1 MDYTYYLFAFF
12 VFLLVC
18 ATVYLSSMLKRNQKE
33 EAVKLP
39 PPEDF
44 REREEELL
52 ALFHKLERAMS
63 VMQEEMEETRG
74 GIRADREEV
83 ASMLERMQHLTTG
96 IRSSSEQQRPEE
108 PVKRG
113 RGRPRTVNLPQEAE
127 RAALVLDRKKPG
139 PKKKT
144 LRDRVL
150 ELYETG
156 LAADRIAQE
165 LSISRGEV
173 DLALGIKQEKSI

>member
-18 ATVYLSSMLKRNQKE
+18 ATVYLSSMLKRSQKE
-33 EAVKLP
+33 ESVKPAP
-39 PPEDF
+39 PPDDF

-52 ALFHKLERAMS
+52 ALFHKLECAMDS
-63 VMQEEMEETRG
+63 MQEEMDETRAQ
-74 GIRADREEV
+74 IRMDREEV
-83 ASMLERMQHLTTG
+83 AAMLERMQHLTNG
-96 IRSSSEQQRPEE
+96 IRSEQRVEE
-108 PVKRG
+108 PLKRG
-113 RGRPRTVNLPQEAE
+113 RGRPRTVQFQQEEE
-127 RAALVLDRKKPG
+127 RPAPALERKKPG

-150 ELYETG
+150 ELYDSG
-156 LAADRIAQE
+156 LTADRIAQE

>member
-18 ATVYLSSMLKRNQKE
+18 ATVYLSSVLKRNQKE
-33 EAVKLP
+33 DVLKPP

-44 REREEELL
+44 SEREEELL
-52 ALFHKLERAMS
+52 ALFRKFEYAMAS
-63 VMQEEMEETRG
+63 MQEEMEETRAAV
-74 GIRADREEV
+74 REEREEV

-96 IRSSSEQQRPEE
+96 IRSSSEQRVEE

-113 RGRPRTVNLPQEAE
+113 RGRPRTVHPQQETE
-127 RAALVLDRKKPG
+127 RVSLASERKKPG

-144 LRDRVL
+144 LRDRVM
-150 ELYETG
+150 ELHETG
-156 LAADRIAQE
+156 LTPDRIAQE

-173 DLALGIKQEKSI
+173 DLALGIK

>member
-12 VFLLVC
+12 VFILVC
-18 ATVYLSSMLKRNQKE
+18 ATVYLSSTLKRSQKE
-33 EAVKLP
+33 EPVKP
-39 PPEDF
+39 TPTEDF

-52 ALFHKLERAMS
+52 ALFHKLERAICA
-63 VMQEEMEETRG
+63 MQEEMEETRG
-74 GIRADREEV
+74 EIRTDREEV

-96 IRSSSEQQRPEE
+96 IRSSEQRPEE

-113 RGRPRTVNLPQEAE
+113 RGRPRTVHPQQEAE
-127 RAALVLDRKKPG
+127 RAALPLERKKPG

-150 ELYETG
+150 ELYDTG
-156 LAADRIAQE
+156 LTADRIAQE

-173 DLALGIKQEKSI
+173 DLALGIQEKSI

>member
-18 ATVYLSSMLKRNQKE
+18 ATVYLSSMLRRNHKE
-33 EAVKLP
+33 EAIKPP

-63 VMQEEMEETRG
+63 VIQEEMEETRRET
-74 GIRADREEV
+74 RADREEV
-83 ASMLERMQHLTTG
+83 ASMLEHMQHLTTG
-96 IRSSSEQQRPEE
+96 IRSSEERPEE
-108 PVKRG
+108 PIKRG
-113 RGRPRTVNLPQEAE
+113 RGRPRTVHPPQEAE
-127 RAALVLDRKKPG
+127 RAALVLERKKPG

-156 LAADRIAQE
+156 LTADRIAQE

>member
-33 EAVKLP
+33 EAVKP
-39 PPEDF
+39 PPPPDDF

-52 ALFHKLERAMS
+52 ALFHKFERAMDS
-63 VMQEEMEETRG
+63 MQEDMEETRAQ
-74 GIRADREEV
+74 IHMEREEV

-96 IRSSSEQQRPEE
+96 IRSEQRVEE
-108 PVKRG
+108 PQKRG
-113 RGRPRTVNLPQEAE
+113 RGRPRTVHLQQEEE
-127 RAALVLDRKKPG
+127 RPSLALERKKPG

-156 LAADRIAQE
+156 LTADRIAQE
-165 LSISRGEV
+165 LSISLGEV

>member
-33 EAVKLP
+33 EAVKPP

-52 ALFHKLERAMS
+52 ALFHKLERAIG
-63 VMQEEMEETRG
+63 VMQEEMEEIQG
-74 GIRADREEV
+74 EIRADREEV
-83 ASMLERMQHLTTG
+83 ASMLERMQHLTVG
-96 IRSSSEQQRPEE
+96 IRSSEQRPEE
-108 PVKRG
+108 PFKRG
-113 RGRPRTVNLPQEAE
+113 RGRPRTVQPTQEAE
-127 RAALVLDRKKPG
+127 RSALSPDRKKPG

-156 LAADRIAQE
+156 LTADRIAQE

-173 DLALGIKQEKSI
+173 DLALGINQEKSI